1 MRRGLLLKICAAAV
15 VLYLALSVVRGAEYL
30 LLTACAVLIHE
41 AGHVAAAK
49 ALRVPF
55 VRVRGSLVGFSLKFD
70 FSAVSYFKEF
80 SVCAAGAAANVAAC
94 AVSFLLTDGRG
105 AHFVFFIFSNLS
117 LAVFNLLP
125 ISPLDGAGMLSSL
138 LSLIVSARSAERIV
152 SFVSAAF
159 SLAFFIFCTYVQ
171 MKIGVNFS
179 LLFISVYL
187 IYNTAKNAGIIQ
199 KAP

>member
-1 MRRGLLLKICAAAV
+1 M
-15 VLYLALSVVRGAEYL
+15 
-30 LLTACAVLIHE
+30 
-41 AGHVAAAK
+41 
-49 ALRVPF
+49 
-55 VRVRGSLVGFSLKFD
+55 RGSLVGFSLKFD

-94 AVSFLLTDGRG
+94 AVSFLLADGRG

-138 LSLIVSARSAERIV
+138 LSLIVSARSAERIS